1 MSRPW
6 EEPVLRD
13 AVTPAER
20 LTPPPRDKRASA
32 IAYLRERG
40 IYCLDAPVKRL
51 APAKREPRTVLDRW
65 IARRSA

>member
-1 MSRPW
+1 M
-6 EEPVLRD
+6 LRD

-20 LTPPPRDKRASA
+20 LTPPRDKRASA

-65 IARRSA
+65 IARRTA

>member
-1 MSRPW
+1 M
-6 EEPVLRD
+6 LRD

-20 LTPPPRDKRASA
+20 LSPSRDKRASA